1 VSQPD
6 DFVGIDFAPAAPAGR
21 RHIRI
26 AAAAIGVLLIAGLVA
41 GVTQLL
47 LR

>member
-6 DFVGIDFAPAAPAGR
+6 DLVGIDFAPPRPAGR
-21 RHIRI
+21 RHMRI
-26 AAAAIGVLLIAGLVA
+26 AAAAIGVLLIAVLVI